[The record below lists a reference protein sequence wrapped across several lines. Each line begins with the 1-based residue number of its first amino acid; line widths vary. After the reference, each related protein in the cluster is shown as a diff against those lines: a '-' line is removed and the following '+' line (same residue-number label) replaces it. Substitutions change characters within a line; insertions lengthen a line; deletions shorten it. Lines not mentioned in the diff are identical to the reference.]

1 MVVNVAP
8 GDVLNVRKGPSALF
22 EVVGGL
28 PPGSRGVTVTGAC
41 QSRWCPVQHPSAR
54 GWVNSSYLA
63 REEPPSA
70 GAAAPPSRTGQA
82 GATN

>member
-1 MVVNVAP
+1 MVVNVAR
-8 GDVLNVRKGPSALF
+8 GDVLNVRKGPSADF

-54 GWVNSSYLA
+54 GWVNSTYLA
-63 REEPPSA
+63 REEPPGTGIDAPA
-70 GAAAPPSRTGQA
+70 GRTGRA
-82 GATN
+82 GG